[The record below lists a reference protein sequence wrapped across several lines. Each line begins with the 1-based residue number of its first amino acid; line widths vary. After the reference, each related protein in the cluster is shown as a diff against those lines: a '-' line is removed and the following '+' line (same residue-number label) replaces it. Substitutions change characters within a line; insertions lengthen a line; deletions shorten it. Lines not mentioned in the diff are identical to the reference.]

1 MANAP
6 RLFCVDTVLVDV
18 VLKIAA
24 LPELG
29 GDAVA
34 TERMITTGGGFNVMS
49 SARRH
54 GMDVVYAGQLG
65 RGAFADLA
73 RCALAAEEIVVPIA
87 GAGADDVGCCV
98 VLVDAAGERS
108 FVTSP
113 GSEQQLRLSDLEQLV
128 ISAGDYV
135 FLSGYNLVYPVIS
148 ATVSAWLAALPDGV
162 IVALDPGPR
171 VLDIASDLLEATL
184 ERVQWLLCSAVEA
197 RQLSGEK
204 EIEAALAVLLGRCP
218 GVVVHDGARGCV
230 LATRGVAPIRI
241 DGYQVQV
248 VDTNGAGDTHDGVF
262 LAELAR
268 GTGVVEAAQRAN
280 GASALAVGRLGPA
293 TCPTRE
299 EVSTWISTFN

>member
-1 MANAP
+1 MVDAP

-34 TERMITTGGGFNVMS
+34 TDRTITTGGGFNMMS

-65 RGAFADLA
+65 HGAFADLA
-73 RCALAAEEIVVPIA
+73 RADLAAENIVAPIA
-87 GAGADDVGCCV
+87 AGADDVGCCV
-98 VLVDAAGERS
+98 VLVDASGERS

-113 GSEQQLRLSDLEQLV
+113 GAEQQLRLIDLEQLV
-128 ISAGDYV
+128 INAGDYV
-135 FLSGYNLVYPVIS
+135 FLSGYNLVYPAFG
-148 ATVSAWLAALPDGV
+148 ATVSAWLGGLPEGV

-171 VLDIASDLLEATL
+171 VLDIASDLLESTL
-184 ERVQWLLCSAVEA
+184 ERVQWLLCSATEA
-197 RQLSGEK
+197 RQLSGEQ
-204 EIEAALAVLLGRCP
+204 EIDAALTVLLGRCP

-230 LATRGVAPIRI
+230 LATRALSPIRVE
-241 DGYQVQV
+241 GYRVEV

-268 GTGVVEAAQRAN
+268 GTRVVEAAQRAN

-293 TCPTRE
+293 TCPTRD
-299 EVSTWISTFN
+299 EVSNRFGTFN